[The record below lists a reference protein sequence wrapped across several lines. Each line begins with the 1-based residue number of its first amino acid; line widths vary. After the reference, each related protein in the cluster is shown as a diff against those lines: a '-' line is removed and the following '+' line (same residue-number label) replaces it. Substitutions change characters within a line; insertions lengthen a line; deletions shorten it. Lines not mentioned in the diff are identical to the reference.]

1 MKKFLKISI
10 TIIVALSVL
19 IFFYLTYTTEVNRAV
34 PGDAAL
40 AALTPTESV
49 AVADGEDWL
58 VMRPKK
64 TSPGTGFIHYPGAN
78 CDIHG
83 YAQILQAVA
92 DAGYLAVGVA
102 MPFDFSI
109 FDPNAA
115 DDVRAAFPE
124 IQNWVIAGHSMGGA
138 MAGRYA
144 YINQDNLAGLILY
157 DSYPPEAQSLADS
170 DLPTAHIFRA
180 TLEEQPHPKFIDM
193 AHVYPPK
200 IMNFPVPGGIH
211 MQFGTFIGG
220 GYEETW
226 APQISNAAQLQIA
239 IAATLKSLASMQ

>member
-1 MKKFLKISI
+1 VKKFLKISI
-10 TIIVALSVL
+10 TIIITLFVL
-19 IFFYLTYTTEVNRAV
+19 IFFYLAYTTEVNRAV

-40 AALTPTESV
+40 AALAPTDSV

-58 VMRPKK
+58 VMRP
-64 TSPGTGFIHYPGAN
+64 
-78 CDIHG
+78 
-83 YAQILQAVA
+83 
-92 DAGYLAVGVA
+92 
-102 MPFDFSI
+102 
-109 FDPNAA
+109 
-115 DDVRAAFPE
+115 R
-124 IQNWVIAGHSMGGA
+124 VIAGHSMGGA

-180 TLEEQPHPKFIDM
+180 TLEGQPHPKFIDM

-226 APQISNAAQLQIA
+226 APQISNTAQLQIA